1 MSEEEIVKEYR
12 ELSLFL
18 LRTMVGVVSDQQ
30 SEDNSLLS
38 DLSKDLSEADDLSRI
53 KHIHSRIKQ
62 DVQRKK
68 LLAVDLFP
76 TEIKH
81 LQHSL
86 KARSE
91 AENDLHVLV
100 REFKNLTSLALHQ
113 VEVFSIAEQEN
124 RRLFLECR
132 EGLSEFSSTQET
144 RICVDKCKRLFSS
157 NLLLDKETEREREEL
172 KKIITILA
180 GSISGLLHSSGD
192 FDSGLDESVDRLQQA
207 RTLSE
212 VQQIRESLLLQA
224 QGLQSRTRQMVEH
237 IRQAQEQIDDANKK
251 IETLQQQMEKI
262 KQEIVIDP
270 LTRAYNRRAYDQKI
284 KHEFMGFK
292 RYGRP
297 TALAIADI
305 DHFKQVNDTFGHHAG
320 DMVLQNLSRLMK
332 REIREIDVLARYG
345 GEEFA
350 LILPHTLYPQA
361 CDVAERIRRKIEGTK
376 MEYKGKTF
384 SVTVSFG
391 VGSLKHDD
399 TLESYVERVD
409 RALYQAKDKGR
420 NRVVGGD
427 DL

>member
-1 MSEEEIVKEYR
+1 MSKEIIKEYR

-18 LRTMVGVVSDQQ
+18 LQTMTGVVSDQKT
-30 SEDNSLLS
+30 EDNSLLS
-38 DLSKDLSEADDLSRI
+38 DLSQTLLEADDLSRI
-53 KHIHSRIKQ
+53 KHIHSKIKQ

-68 LLAVDLFP
+68 LLAIDLFP
-76 TEIKH
+76 NEIKH

-91 AENDLHVLV
+91 AENDLHSLV
-100 REFKNLTSLALHQ
+100 SDFKNLTSLALHQ
-113 VEVFSIAEQEN
+113 VEVFSIADHES
-124 RRLFLECR
+124 RKLFLECR
-132 EGLSEFSSTQET
+132 EGLSEFSSAEET

-157 NLLLDKETEREREEL
+157 NLLLEKETEREREEL

-192 FDSGLDESVDRLQQA
+192 FDSGLDESVGRLQQA

-212 VQQIRESLLLQA
+212 VQKIRESLLQQA
-224 QGLQSRTRQMVEH
+224 QGLQVRTRQMVEH
-237 IRQAQEQIDDANKK
+237 IRQAQKQIDDANKK
-251 IETLQQQMEKI
+251 IETLQRQMEKI

-270 LTRAYNRRAYDQKI
+270 LTRAYNRRAYDKKI

-305 DHFKQVNDTFGHHAG
+305 DHFKRVNDTFGHHAG
-320 DMVLQNLSRLMK
+320 DMVLQGLSKLIK

-350 LILPHTLYPQA
+350 LILPHTSYQQA
-361 CDVAERIRRKIEGTK
+361 CDVAERIRLKIVDHQL
-376 MEYKGKTF
+376 EYKGKSF

-391 VGSLKHDD
+391 VGSLKDDD
-399 TLESYVERVD
+399 TIESYVERVD
-409 RALYQAKDKGR
+409 QALYRAKDQGR
-420 NRVVGGD
+420 NRVVGEE